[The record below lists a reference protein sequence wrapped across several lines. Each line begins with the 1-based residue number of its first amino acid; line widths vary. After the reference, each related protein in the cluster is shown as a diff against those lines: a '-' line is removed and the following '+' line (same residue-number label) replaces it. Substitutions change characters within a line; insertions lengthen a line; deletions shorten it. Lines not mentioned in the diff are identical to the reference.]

1 MYHYLFGPVPSR
13 RLGISLGVDLV
24 PLKTCT
30 LNCIYCECGP
40 TTHLTVSRKEYAPL
54 EGVKSELDHYFEHH
68 PTPDYVTFSGSGEPT
83 LNVSIGAVI
92 GHIKTLKPGLPT
104 AVLTNGILLTDQ
116 QVRDDLQKA
125 TIVMPSLDAA
135 VPQTFIKLCR
145 PHKSIQVDQ
154 VVDGLVRFHQEYEGR
169 LWLEIFIAPGL
180 NDTEPELIAL
190 KKAIHRITPD
200 EVQLNTLDRPG
211 IDPQLRAATRKEL
224 EQIAAFWGFDHV
236 SIIAHASDRKES
248 ASYRQDA
255 ASAILETIARRP
267 CTLEDLK
274 RILGLHINEINKYLD
289 VLEAEGN
296 IKVVE
301 QPRGFFYGL
310 SDKF

>member
-1 MYHYLFGPVPSR
+1 MYHHLFGPVPSR

-40 TTHLTVSRKEYAPL
+40 TTHLTVTRKSYAPL
-54 EGVKSELDHYFEHH
+54 DGVKAELDHYFEHH

-83 LNVSIGAVI
+83 LNISIGAVI
-92 GHIKTLKPGLPT
+92 DYIKTLNPDLPV
-104 AVLTNGILLTDQ
+104 AVLTNGTLLGDQ
-116 QVRDDLQKA
+116 QVRDELKKA

-135 VPQTFIKLCR
+135 IPETFIKLCR
-145 PHKSIQVDQ
+145 PYKTIRVDRI
-154 VVDGLVRFHQEYEGR
+154 VDGLARFRQEYKGR

-180 NDTEPELIAL
+180 NDTETELGAL
-190 KKAIHRITPD
+190 KQAIKRIAPD

-224 EQIAAFWGFDHV
+224 ERIVAFWGLDHV
-236 SIIAHASDRKES
+236 SIIAHASDRKEI

-255 ASAILETIARRP
+255 ASTILETIARRP
-267 CTLEDLK
+267 CTLDDLK
-274 RILGLHINEINKYLD
+274 HILGLHINEINKYLD
-289 VLEAEGN
+289 VLEAERK
-296 IKVVE
+296 IKVVQ
-301 QPRGFFYGL
+301 QPRGFFYRL
-310 SDKF
+310 SDQ